1 MRRITKIVVGFTVFL
16 SVATGRA
23 QNTVV
28 EQGWVSVSR
37 TLAGHADIGLDK
49 VPAENIMVDVCS
61 ADWQTVIASTKT
73 DKNGFFSLPKSKS
86 GQLYYVRLS
95 AYGVNP
101 YQLRVR
107 IKKHVP
113 QDLRIH
119 LQVAT

>member
-1 MRRITKIVVGFTVFL
+1 MYRIAKIVVGFLVFIL
-16 SVATGRA
+16 AVAGRA

-49 VPAENIMVDVCS
+49 GPAENVLVEVCS
-61 ADWQTVIASTKT
+61 ADWRTVVASTKT

-86 GQLYYVRLS
+86 GRLYYVRLS

-101 YQLRVR
+101 YQLRVH
-107 IKKHVP
+107 IEKHGP
-113 QDLRIH
+113 LNLRIH